1 MAIVKTPDRVYRLG
15 ELPPPLGQKV
25 VSWPWGGTPHL
36 TKWSVD
42 ALKYPLGTL
51 IIDTIDGH
59 PVIAQIQTHDTYGAH
74 PEWGVKLHKGT
85 SVFVPVSAEGTA
97 MRDPPEGWAVSP
109 MAGWHQPDRNPFVNA
124 VRLIEHRHEYL
135 SEEAPQTAQPQTIVV
150 PGDPMDHR
158 DWRWRERFTKIPKLG
173 VLAGTTIA
181 GFFMGGP
188 IGAVVG
194 LGAGLV
200 VDREVRGG
208 DWLDVHGDFGIGT
221 VIPSLYKKTFQLTD
235 SASGAQTLVKGK
247 DMQEASKRALSQF
260 YGSAST
266 VVQVPGTNTFQTDK
280 GDTFRL
286 DVAS

>member
-42 ALKYPLGTL
+42 ALKYPLGTI

-74 PEWGVKLHKGT
+74 PEWGVKLHNGT
-85 SVFVPVSAEGTA
+85 SVFVPVAEDGRTA
-97 MRDPPEGWAVSP
+97 LRDPPEGWGVSP
-109 MAGWHQPDRNPFVNA
+109 MAGWHD
-124 VRLIEHRHEYL
+124 RHE
-135 SEEAPQTAQPQTIVV
+135 ERWGANRGTHEGEAI
-150 PGDPMDHR
+150 ME
-158 DWRWRERFTKIPKLG
+158 RWRAERGHWREYFTKVPKLG
-173 VLAGTTIA
+173 ILAGTTLA

-208 DWLDVHGDFGIGT
+208 DWFDVHGDFGIGT

-247 DMQEASKRALSQF
+247 DLQEASKCALSQF